1 MSAHAH
7 FPEHQQFPDNAV
19 NPSEKIVVMIGINNV
34 GLDSEEDIVKG
45 IKFLLSEIRVRQPKA
60 DIKVVGLLPCRN
72 QEHQV
77 KSINKQLKRI
87 AERDAYFYSDPGRL
101 LLLDNGCIDECLF
114 TDGTH
119 LNEKGYNRIVKEL
132 ISFE

>member
-1 MSAHAH
+1 MKLWYNLRRFLYEIKDIPIFKRSYRH
-7 FPEHQQFPDNAV
+7 
-19 NPSEKIVVMIGINNV
+19 IN
-34 GLDSEEDIVKG
+34 
-45 IKFLLSEIRVRQPKA
+45 
-60 DIKVVGLLPCRN
+60 
-72 QEHQV
+72 
-77 KSINKQLKRI
+77 INKQLKRI